1 MARLVVAIDALAE
14 CRAART
20 SAMASRIDDTF
31 ERLFDA
37 HAVNLLNYLTFRT
50 GDRAAAEDL
59 VSESFERVLKSRKKF
74 DARRGSEKTWLYS
87 IAMNCLRDQHRRR
100 SAEERAYE
108 RHENGRS
115 PEAVDELT
123 EFENRELVMRAMQVL
138 SDEERES
145 ISLRFGA
152 NLTNPEIAE
161 LTGESLTT
169 VEGRVYRAL
178 RKLRTELGT

>member
-1 MARLVVAIDALAE
+1 M
-14 CRAART
+14 
-20 SAMASRIDDTF
+20 SSRQDISF
-31 ERLFDA
+31 ERLFDE
-37 HAVNLLNYLTFRT
+37 HAADLLNFLTFRT

-59 VSESFERVLKSRKKF
+59 VSDSFERVLKSRKRY
-74 DARRGSEKTWLYS
+74 DRRKGTEKAWLYT
-87 IAMNCLRDQHRRR
+87 IAMNCLRDQQRRH
-100 SAEERAYE
+100 SAEERAYR
-108 RHENGRS
+108 RHQTGR
-115 PEAVDELT
+115 AATTDDALNA
-123 EFENRELVMRAMQVL
+123 FEDRELVMRSLKTL

-145 ISLRFGA
+145 IALRFGA